1 MLIIKD
7 CTNSNAYRRKGITSM
22 LFRGKRSIV
31 KNITRKNRQAD
42 KLIQKGKFNRALNLM
57 HDALEVIE
65 NKIGTSNIAAAKQH
79 LRLARF
85 RIKEAKRAQYEMS
98 LQICNAEVDRQKL
111 SQSYTGRLVLRKLSK
126 KNNLKNAT
134 ITCSELFGLLHFAES
149 VYHAEKA
156 FGVLQH
162 TSKPEPDLLKS
173 VTFLLGKLYE
183 FFDVPRK
190 IVRSSQN
197 APPFVRMM
205 DPNSFRRS
213 AGAKTKKGRIFHPA
227 FVVRPESRESESAS
241 VNQ

>member
-1 MLIIKD
+1 
-7 CTNSNAYRRKGITSM
+7 M
-22 LFRGKRSIV
+22 LFRGKHSIV
-31 KNITRKNRQAD
+31 KNITRKNRRAD
-42 KLIQKGKFNRALNLM
+42 KLIQKGKFNRALNIM

-65 NKIGTSNIAAAKQH
+65 NKIGTSNIALAKQH

-85 RIKEAKRAQYEMS
+85 RIKEARRAQYEMS

-126 KNNLKNAT
+126 KSHFQHNT

-156 FGVLQH
+156 FGVLQQ
-162 TSKPEPDLLKS
+162 TSKPEPGLLNS

-190 IVRSSQN
+190 IVRNSQN
-197 APPFVRMM
+197 GPSFVQMI
-205 DPNSFRRS
+205 NSNPS
-213 AGAKTKKGRIFHPA
+213 KTPAGAKTKKGRVYHPTFIF
-227 FVVRPESRESESAS
+227 RPDGQKTNSAS
-241 VNQ
+241 AF